1 MPVTDAALY
10 VHGAGA
16 TAFGPVTNA
25 GAVPAV
31 FTGYISATSL
41 YVSAVLSGTLAAG
54 QMVYGSGVTTG
65 TKIASGTSSP
75 YTVNISQ
82 TVGSS
87 TALQTFTAL
96 APLGDTI
103 CSAGSAYSEIELDFG
118 GGFPSNTEQG
128 YTFPPEIVGQNTQP
142 FGLHIV
148 IGSAFYNVSGFT
160 SIAFAPI
167 TSATAGASSSQ
178 AIASRT
184 LTQAQLQ
191 VGGAHYFIPVSQASI
206 LEFLAF
212 YATFTGATNYPTTG
226 TILAWF
232 GPMTGGEQ

>member
-31 FTGYISATSL
+31 FTGYISGTTL
-41 YVSAVLSGTLAAG
+41 TVVTTLSGAVAASG
-54 QMVYGSGVTTG
+54 QMLYGSGVAAG
-65 TKIASGTSSP
+65 TMITATAN
-75 YTVNISQ
+75 TVNISQ
-82 TVGSS
+82 TVGS
-87 TALQTFTAL
+87 AAAPQTFTAL

-103 CSAGSAYSEIELDFG
+103 CASASGYSEIELDFG
-118 GGFPSNTEQG
+118 GPLLSTTEKG
-128 YTFPPEIVGQNTQP
+128 YTFPPEVPGQGGQP
-142 FGLHIV
+142 FGLHILV
-148 IGSAFYNVSGFT
+148 GSAFYRSSGFT

-167 TSATAGASSSQ
+167 TSATVGASSTQ

-191 VGGAHYFIPVSQASI
+191 VVGAHYFIPVSPAAV

-212 YATFTGATNYPTTG
+212 YATLVGSAPTTG
-226 TILAWF
+226 TIVAWF

>member
-25 GAVPAV
+25 GAVAAV
-31 FTGYISATSL
+31 VTGYIATTSL
-41 YVSAVLSGTLAAG
+41 TVTAVLSGTPAAG
-54 QMVYGSGVTTG
+54 QMVYSSGVTTG
-65 TKIASGTSSP
+65 TKISSGTSSP

-82 TVGSS
+82 TVGSA
-87 TALQTFTAL
+87 TALQTFTLL
-96 APLGDTI
+96 APLGDTL
-103 CSAGSAYSEIELDFG
+103 CSGGSAYSEIELDFG
-118 GGFPSNTEQG
+118 GAFPSTTEKG
-128 YTFPPEIVGQNTQP
+128 YTFPPEVVGQGGQP
-142 FGLHIV
+142 FGLHIL
-148 IGSAFYNVSGFT
+148 IGSAFYNASGFT

-167 TSATAGASSSQ
+167 TSATAGAASSQ

-191 VGGAHYFIPVSQASI
+191 VVGAHYFIPVSPASV

-212 YATFTGATNYPTTG
+212 YATFSGGSNYPTTG
-226 TILAWF
+226 TILAWY